1 MHKNQ
6 ASSMFLIFV
15 SLTFYLQLSRL

>member
-1 MHKNQ
+1 
-6 ASSMFLIFV
+6 MFLIFV